1 MNANSIFVTAMDQT
15 ISASTAAPIVSVAGY
30 RKYSV
35 LARFE
40 GPPSGAFRMEINNN
54 NLLVA
59 QENLQLNA
67 SGWLNF
73 AKEYTVYAPDIGIVI
88 YHPPANL
95 KVRMTVYAGV

>member
-1 MNANSIFVTAMDQT
+1 MNANSVFVMAMDQT
-15 ISASTAAPIVSVAGY
+15 ISASTAAAIVSVAGY

-40 GPPSGAFRMEINNN
+40 GPPAGGFRMEINNN